1 MKTTKNLSV
10 KEMYAE
16 LINDV
21 LKEATEERTIY
32 LYYFISKMIKHDK
45 QEAKQPLQ

>member
-1 MKTTKNLSV
+1 MKTKKNLSV

-16 LINDV
+16 LIKDV

-32 LYYFISKMIKHDK
+32 FYHFVSAMIKRDK
-45 QEAKQPLQ
+45 QEAK